1 METLRKTKP
10 TLNGKHA
17 QPAQHA
23 KADLNQAKVHMQ
35 EAKDAMG
42 DAMSDLWVEG
52 KKMANEWYE
61 DGLQRLNTT
70 EHELEQYTDQ
80 MVTRIKKNPLKSVLI
95 AGGIGFLFA
104 SLLKK

>member
-10 TLNGKHA
+10 ALNGKHA
-17 QPAQHA
+17 QSAPHTR
-23 KADLNQAKVHMQ
+23 ADLNQAKAHMH
-35 EAKDAMG
+35 EAKE
-42 DAMSDLWVEG
+42 AMSDAVGDLWVEG

-70 EHELEQYTDQ
+70 EHELEQYADQ
-80 MVTRIKKNPLKSVLI
+80 MVTRIKKNPLKAVLI